1 MQRLSDQKNP
11 KVVPEVLSEWQ
22 SRARVLIEPLHALM
36 QEGKAEIPISGPVSD
51 HDLNADRLESFAR
64 PLVLFAHWRHSL
76 NHHSTDEDK
85 RLADPMERWF
95 RNALLKGTDHRSSEY
110 WGNSANFHQHSV
122 EMGLLVIGLEISR
135 DWLWSEVED
144 AERSQVLDWF
154 ESDVGNGHHWNNH
167 MFFGIFILE
176 FLIREGRGR
185 DSYRLVINRWFEEL
199 EGMYHGEGW
208 FMDGMNQAFDYYN
221 AYAWHYYGLWWI
233 RLYGESDPGRCDRW
247 RSFANRFLQDYP
259 AFFASSGEHPAF
271 GRSITYRFNATAP
284 FGIAQLL
291 DTSPVDPGL
300 ARELCERNVDFFLS
314 KPIFQ
319 EQGCLSLGWYDPFPE
334 MVESYSCGGS
344 VYWAAKAFAPLLLDP
359 EDAFWGEAKDR
370 LPASKRDSGQAFQVP
385 GLVVRSVN
393 GAVEIINA
401 GSQIASTNT
410 RFGPYK
416 WGKLSYR
423 TGVGFLM
430 THDPD
435 RYPLDSGL
443 TAENLKS
450 GPVYGRHYTTPI
462 IVEESQMA
470 CLYSLGRK
478 NEQFQI
484 SVETHMWWFR
494 GWQLIVHRY
503 NSQQPTLLRHGG
515 YALSTGDAGSF
526 SKLESDVYRY
536 VESEGFGVA
545 LQNLFGYSA
554 WGKDERL
561 SDTEGP
567 RRHIQEKYHVL
578 NTLELNVGWES
589 GYIACLSW
597 AGEASSSEQVPW
609 IVVSMDE
616 GVWSLSHP
624 KLGSWRI
631 EDPFLPASP
640 AKSL

>member
-1 MQRLSDQKNP
+1 MQTNSEQSNP
-11 KVVPEVLSEWQ
+11 KVVPEAYRGWQ
-22 SRARVLIEPLHALM
+22 NRAKALIEPLRSLTQA
-36 QEGKAEIPISGPVSD
+36 GKAEIPIDGPASD

-64 PLVLFAHWRHSL
+64 PLVLFAHWRRSL
-76 NHHSTDEDK
+76 DHNSTDEDR
-85 RLADPMERWF
+85 RLSDPMELWF
-95 RNALLKGTDHRSSEY
+95 RDALLKGTDHRSSQY

-122 EMGLLVIGLEISR
+122 EMGLLVLGLEISR
-135 DWLWSEVED
+135 DWLWSTFEEE
-144 AERSQVLDWF
+144 ERSQVLDWF

-185 DSYRLVINRWFEEL
+185 DSYRLVINRWFDEL

-247 RSFANRFLQDYP
+247 RSFAKRFLQDYP

-291 DTSPVDPGL
+291 NMSPVDPGL
-300 ARELCERNVDFFLS
+300 AREICERNVDFFLS

-359 EDAFWGEAKDR
+359 DDAFWGAAKDI
-370 LPASKRDSGQAFQVP
+370 LLASKGDSSQGFYVP
-385 GLVVRSVN
+385 SLVVRSVD

-423 TGVGFLM
+423 TAVGFLM

-443 TAENLKS
+443 TAEDLKS
-450 GPVYGRHYTTPI
+450 GPIYGRHYTTPI
-462 IVEESQMA
+462 VVEENQIA

-478 NEQFQI
+478 SEQFQI

-494 GWQLIVHRY
+494 GWHLIVHQY
-503 NSQQPTLLRHGG
+503 NSQQPALLRHGG
-515 YALSTGDAGSF
+515 YALSNGDPESF
-526 SKLESDVYRY
+526 SKEVSDAYRYIESD
-536 VESEGFGVA
+536 EIGVA
-545 LQNLFGYSA
+545 LQNLVGYDA
-554 WGKDERL
+554 WGEDERL
-561 SDTEGP
+561 SDVDGQ
-567 RRHIQEKYHVL
+567 RRHIQDKYHVL
-578 NTLELNVGWES
+578 NTLELSIGRGS

-597 AGEASSSEQVPW
+597 AGEANSPERSPW
-609 IVVSMDE
+609 SFESLEE
-616 GVWSLSHP
+616 GVWSLSHS

-631 EDPFLPASP
+631 EDPFLPANP